1 MGLPLSVGQAL
12 KFSAVGCAISGVL
25 AFFLPTEYRSQGSAG
40 KFIAEQIIFYI
51 GSFVVILCWELSHHL
66 HQVLHTKRFV
76 FAPPKGSAA
85 AETNPSEPLLA
96 TLEESTPKSLLQYLA
111 YLDLCMVCENN
122 VDTWRRAAFFEET
135 GETYRRV
142 IASCLRPLDQF
153 TQKLAEGLESSSAEK
168 PLQLA
173 DQLSSPTDRLAVL
186 KLNESF
192 HDSQLCAW
200 CARIVASLTARSHKE
215 DRFGVAQLSGSNAA
229 VISTLL
235 STLLAVETLMGKKTN
250 IQNAHFMG
258 PAGIKWATMNTGR
271 RVSTSGAMG
280 KIRGSPL
287 YAKAYSLADVLKT
300 SIYCIV
306 SAFHNE
312 MLNSGKAGLLEKDW
326 IISASICC
334 MLLDLPFPEY
344 AAADVPGNE
353 TDKLALVDFKS
364 QITEDPL
371 QVLASWND
379 SLHFCNWNGVA
390 CSLQIPPRVT
400 GLNLTGRRLAGTIS
414 PHLGNLSFVSVLDLS
429 QNSFRGWIPLELGNL
444 GRLQTLNM
452 SYNLLGGRVPANL
465 SNCFS
470 LRNLALDHNQLVGI
484 VPPEL
489 GSLSRL
495 ITLYLGSNNLTGIVP
510 SSLGNLTSMWELDMS
525 YNYCEFP
532 PSLYNLTSLD
542 FISLSF
548 NNLTGNLRS
557 DIGLAL
563 PNLQRIWL
571 AYNFFTGPIPESFSN
586 ASNLY
591 NIDLIHN
598 NFTGKVPLSLAKL
611 DLQVLNMGYNRL
623 GRGEPDDLDFI
634 TALTNCSNLNMLHF
648 GDNRFGGILPV
659 SIANLSTELTE
670 LYLEGNFISGSIP
683 REISNLQNLN
693 TLYMNFN
700 YLNGTIPDSLGS
712 LPNLARVVLASNQLT
727 GKIPS
732 SFGNMTSLLW
742 LFLFDNRLEGGIP
755 LSLTNWTIPNLARL
769 STLSYLD
776 LSINNLSGRIPDFL
790 ATLPSLLYLN
800 LSFNNLEGEVPSEG
814 VFLNASATDIHE
826 NPKLCGRIT
835 ELNLTACPEKEP
847 PRTQRKHGRKALKLI
862 LAIVL
867 PVSFAALCLFLLL
880 ICWVQKRRKVPR
892 ILSSSRSLNFFP
904 KISYEELLNA
914 TDGFSSANLIGS
926 GSFGT
931 VYKGTLSSDETLVAV
946 KVLNLRQKGAFKSFI
961 AECQALRNIR
971 HNNLVKVI
979 TACSSTDFHGND
991 FKALVYQFMP
1001 NGSLDKWLHPE
1012 EERQWHNHLT
1022 ILQRIDI
1029 ATDVAAALNYLHHQC
1044 QTPVIHCDLKPQN
1057 VLLDHDLTAHV
1068 GDFGLARLLP
1078 KFNMK
1083 ENANQLS
1090 SLGIMGTI
1098 GYAAPE
1104 YGMGVKPS
1112 ILGDVYSFGILLLEI
1127 FTGKR
1132 PTDNLFTENLSLHLF
1147 VKMAVPER
1155 VTEILDKSAL
1165 CEEVTGNAETWKE
1178 VWSYLTSEQR
1188 ENLIYILQIG
1198 VACSSESP
1206 RDRMTMRQVYQEL
1219 SMIRDTFLDN
1229 EMKEVQKK
1237 TSSSRSIE
1245 SVDAV

>member
-1 MGLPLSVGQAL
+1 MNFSLITPL
-12 KFSAVGCAISGVL
+12 
-25 AFFLPTEYRSQGSAG
+25 
-40 KFIAEQIIFYI
+40 
-51 GSFVVILCWELSHHL
+51 
-66 HQVLHTKRFV
+66 
-76 FAPPKGSAA
+76 
-85 AETNPSEPLLA
+85 
-96 TLEESTPKSLLQYLA
+96 
-111 YLDLCMVCENN
+111 
-122 VDTWRRAAFFEET
+122 
-135 GETYRRV
+135 
-142 IASCLRPLDQF
+142 
-153 TQKLAEGLESSSAEK
+153 
-168 PLQLA
+168 
-173 DQLSSPTDRLAVL
+173 
-186 KLNESF
+186 
-192 HDSQLCAW
+192 
-200 CARIVASLTARSHKE
+200 
-215 DRFGVAQLSGSNAA
+215 
-229 VISTLL
+229 
-235 STLLAVETLMGKKTN
+235 
-250 IQNAHFMG
+250 
-258 PAGIKWATMNTGR
+258 
-271 RVSTSGAMG
+271 
-280 KIRGSPL
+280 
-287 YAKAYSLADVLKT
+287 
-300 SIYCIV
+300 
-306 SAFHNE
+306 
-312 MLNSGKAGLLEKDW
+312 

-334 MLLDLPFPEY
+334 MLLDHPFPGY
-344 AAADVPGNE
+344 AAAADVPGNE
-353 TDKLALVDFKS
+353 TDKLALVDFKT
-364 QITEDPL
+364 QITQDPL

-390 CSLQIPPRVT
+390 CGLQIPPRVT

-452 SYNLLGGRVPANL
+452 SYNLLGGQIPANL
-465 SNCFS
+465 SNCLS

-510 SSLGNLTSMWELDMS
+510 SSLGNLTSLWELDMS
-525 YNYCEFP
+525 YNYLYGEVPSTISQLKSLQTFRLSVNHLSGEFP
-532 PSLYNLTSLD
+532 LSLYNLTSLD

-571 AYNFFTGPIPESFSN
+571 AYNFFTGPIPDSFSN

-623 GRGEPDDLDFI
+623 GR
-634 TALTNCSNLNMLHF
+634 
-648 GDNRFGGILPV
+648 
-659 SIANLSTELTE
+659 ANLSTELSE

-742 LFLFDNRLEGGIP
+742 LFLFDNWLDGGIP
-755 LSLTNWTIPNLARL
+755 LSLTNCKQMVFFSVAQNNLTGILPPEIIGMPSILSFNVSYNSFTGPLPEEVGNMSRLVEIDLSYNKFSGQIPDSIGNCLGLNIIFLQANSFQGTIPNLARL

-776 LSINNLSGRIPDFL
+776 LSSNNLSGRIPDFL

-800 LSFNNLEGEVPSEG
+800 LSFNNLEGE
-814 VFLNASATDIHE
+814 
-826 NPKLCGRIT
+826 
-835 ELNLTACPEKEP
+835 
-847 PRTQRKHGRKALKLI
+847 
-862 LAIVL
+862 
-867 PVSFAALCLFLLL
+867 
-880 ICWVQKRRKVPR
+880 KRQKVPR

-946 KVLNLRQKGAFKSFI
+946 KVLNLRQKGAFRSFI
-961 AECQALRNIR
+961 AECQALRSIR

-991 FKALVYQFMP
+991 FKALVYQFMS

-1012 EERQWHNHLT
+1012 EERHCHNHLN

-1083 ENANQLS
+1083 ENANQFS
-1090 SLGIMGTI
+1090 SLGIKGTI

-1178 VWSYLTSEQR
+1178 GWIYLTSEQR
-1188 ENLIYILQIG
+1188 QNLIYILQIG

-1229 EMKEVQKK
+1229 ETKEVQKK
-1237 TSSSRSIE
+1237 TLSSRSIE
-1245 SVDAV
+1245 FVDAV

>member
-1 MGLPLSVGQAL
+1 MVINFQ
-12 KFSAVGCAISGVL
+12 FR
-25 AFFLPTEYRSQGSAG
+25 TEQLLRQ
-40 KFIAEQIIFYI
+40 K
-51 GSFVVILCWELSHHL
+51 L
-66 HQVLHTKRFV
+66 
-76 FAPPKGSAA
+76 FAP
-85 AETNPSEPLLA
+85 
-96 TLEESTPKSLLQYLA
+96 
-111 YLDLCMVCENN
+111 
-122 VDTWRRAAFFEET
+122 
-135 GETYRRV
+135 
-142 IASCLRPLDQF
+142 
-153 TQKLAEGLESSSAEK
+153 
-168 PLQLA
+168 
-173 DQLSSPTDRLAVL
+173 L
-186 KLNESF
+186 K
-192 HDSQLCAW
+192 
-200 CARIVASLTARSHKE
+200 V
-215 DRFGVAQLSGSNAA
+215 
-229 VISTLL
+229 
-235 STLLAVETLMGKKTN
+235 TLME
-250 IQNAHFMG
+250 I
-258 PAGIKWATMNTGR
+258 PIMNF
-271 RVSTSGAMG
+271 SL
-280 KIRGSPL
+280 IIPL
-287 YAKAYSLADVLKT
+287 IL
-300 SIYCIV
+300 
-306 SAFHNE
+306 
-312 MLNSGKAGLLEKDW
+312 
-326 IISASICC
+326 SASICC
-334 MLLDLPFPEY
+334 MLLDRPFPGSA

-364 QITEDPL
+364 QITQDPL

-390 CSLQIPPRVT
+390 CGLQIPPRVT

-452 SYNLLGGRVPANL
+452 SYNLLGGQIPANL

-470 LRNLALDHNQLVGI
+470 LRNLAWTITTGGI

-510 SSLGNLTSMWELDMS
+510 SSLGNLTSLWELDMS
-525 YNYCEFP
+525 YNYLYGEV
-532 PSLYNLTSLD
+532 PSTISQLKSLQT
-542 FISLSF
+542 FRLSV
-548 NNLTGNLRS
+548 NHLS
-557 DIGLAL
+557 D
-563 PNLQRIWL
+563 
-571 AYNFFTGPIPESFSN
+571 SFSN

-634 TALTNCSNLNMLHF
+634 SALTNCSNLNMLHF

-659 SIANLSTELTE
+659 SIANLSIELSE
-670 LYLEGNFISGSIP
+670 LYLEGNFISGIIP

-742 LFLFDNRLEGGIP
+742 LFLFDNWLDGGIP
-755 LSLTNWTIPNLARL
+755 LSLTNCKQMVFFSVAQNNLTGILPPEIIGMPSILSFNASYNSFTGPLPEEVGNMSRLVEIDLSYNKFSGQIPDSIGNCLGLNIIFLQANSFQGTIPNLARL

-776 LSINNLSGRIPDFL
+776 LSSNNLSGRIPDFL

-800 LSFNNLEGEVPSEG
+800 LSFNNLEGEVPPEG

-826 NPKLCGRIT
+826 NPKLCGRIS
-835 ELNLTACPEKEP
+835 ELNLTACPEQEP
-847 PRTQRKHGRKALKLI
+847 PRTQRKHGRKDLKLI

-880 ICWVQKRRKVPR
+880 ICWVQKRQKVPR

-946 KVLNLRQKGAFKSFI
+946 KVLNLRQKGAFRSFI
-961 AECQALRNIR
+961 AECQALRSIR

-991 FKALVYQFMP
+991 FKALVYQFMS

-1012 EERQWHNHLT
+1012 EERHWHNHLN

-1029 ATDVAAALNYLHHQC
+1029 ATGVAAALNYLHHQC

-1083 ENANQLS
+1083 ENANQFS
-1090 SLGIMGTI
+1090 SLGIKGTI

-1155 VTEILDKSAL
+1155 VTKILDKSAL

-1178 VWSYLTSEQR
+1178 GWSYLTSEQR
-1188 ENLIYILQIG
+1188 QNLIYILQIG

-1219 SMIRDTFLDN
+1219 SIIRDTFLDN
-1229 EMKEVQKK
+1229 EIKEVQKK
-1237 TSSSRSIE
+1237 TLSSR
-1245 SVDAV
+1245 

>member
-1 MGLPLSVGQAL
+1 MELPIMN
-12 KFSAVGCAISGVL
+12 FSLMI
-25 AFFLPTEYRSQGSAG
+25 
-40 KFIAEQIIFYI
+40 
-51 GSFVVILCWELSHHL
+51 
-66 HQVLHTKRFV
+66 
-76 FAPPKGSAA
+76 
-85 AETNPSEPLLA
+85 PL
-96 TLEESTPKSLLQYLA
+96 
-111 YLDLCMVCENN
+111 
-122 VDTWRRAAFFEET
+122 
-135 GETYRRV
+135 
-142 IASCLRPLDQF
+142 
-153 TQKLAEGLESSSAEK
+153 
-168 PLQLA
+168 
-173 DQLSSPTDRLAVL
+173 
-186 KLNESF
+186 
-192 HDSQLCAW
+192 
-200 CARIVASLTARSHKE
+200 
-215 DRFGVAQLSGSNAA
+215 
-229 VISTLL
+229 
-235 STLLAVETLMGKKTN
+235 
-250 IQNAHFMG
+250 
-258 PAGIKWATMNTGR
+258 
-271 RVSTSGAMG
+271 
-280 KIRGSPL
+280 
-287 YAKAYSLADVLKT
+287 
-300 SIYCIV
+300 
-306 SAFHNE
+306 
-312 MLNSGKAGLLEKDW
+312 

-334 MLLDLPFPEY
+334 MLLNLPFPEY
-344 AAADVPGNE
+344 TAAAADVPGNE

-400 GLNLTGRRLAGTIS
+400 GLNLTGQRLAGTIS

-429 QNSFRGWIPLELGNL
+429 QNSFRGWIPMELGNL

-452 SYNLLGGRVPANL
+452 SYNLLGGRIPANL

-470 LRNLALDHNQLVGI
+470 LSNLALDHNQLVGI

-510 SSLGNLTSMWELDMS
+510 SSLGNLTSLWELDMS
-525 YNYCEFP
+525 YNY
-532 PSLYNLTSLD
+532 LY
-542 FISLSF
+542 
-548 NNLTGNLRS
+548 GE
-557 DIGLAL
+557 
-563 PNLQRIWL
+563 RIWL
-571 AYNFFTGPIPESFSN
+571 AYNFFTGPIPDSFSN

-634 TALTNCSNLNMLHF
+634 SALTNCSNLNMLHF

-659 SIANLSTELTE
+659 SIANLSTTLTE
-670 LYLEGNFISGSIP
+670 LYLEGNFISGSIS

-712 LPNLARVVLASNQLT
+712 LPNLARVVLASNQLI

-732 SFGNMTSLLW
+732 NFGNMTSLLW

-755 LSLTNWTIPNLARL
+755 LSLTNCKQMVFFSVSQNNLTGILPPEIIGMPSILSFNASYNSFTGPLPEEVGNMSRLVEIDLSYNKFSGQIPDSIGNCLGLNIVFLQANSFQGTIPNLAHL

-776 LSINNLSGRIPDFL
+776 LSSNNLSGRIPDFL

-835 ELNLTACPEKEP
+835 ELNLTACPEQEP
-847 PRTQRKHGRKALKLI
+847 PRTQRKHGRKALKPI

-991 FKALVYQFMP
+991 FKALVYQFMS
-1001 NGSLDKWLHPE
+1001 NGSLDNWLHPE
-1012 EERQWHNHLT
+1012 EERQWHNHLN

-1090 SLGIMGTI
+1090 SLGIKGTI

-1178 VWSYLTSEQR
+1178 GWSYLTSEQR

-1219 SMIRDTFLDN
+1219 SMIRGTFLDN

-1237 TSSSRSIE
+1237 TLSNRSIE
-1245 SVDAV
+1245 SVEAV